1 MSVPESPVS
10 RPGFHW
16 PAVDE
21 RAAALRGLRLLTVAA
36 AVTALVFSL
45 LLAGTGST
53 PAPMWT
59 PATTPSASPLRMAS
73 GSLAV
78 NALAADDLAAQLPG
92 PGCDEWN
99 TEVFFEAATVE
110 NVTACLEAGANVAAR
125 DEDKITPL
133 HWASDPA
140 VVEALLA
147 GGADPMAQDQDG
159 QTPLDLAGEND
170 ALRSSDIY
178 WRMNDAR
185 YNAP

>member
-1 MSVPESPVS
+1 MRTVTTVAEADVLA
-10 RPGFHW
+10 R
-16 PAVDE
+16 DE
-21 RAAALRGLRLLTVAA
+21 RGLPEGLPHQTEWGGETMMPRTFAATVGVGVLLV
-36 AVTALVFSL
+36 S
-45 LLAGTGST
+45 
-53 PAPMWT
+53 
-59 PATTPSASPLRMAS
+59 
-73 GSLAV
+73 
-78 NALAADDLAAQLPG
+78 DLAAQLSG
-92 PGCDEWN
+92 PTCDEWN